1 MSTTEEAVS
10 TAINRTAVSLD
21 GVLANNMMPFLQPI
35 GMVTRVLKITSR
47 CGNHWFL
54 VVLHQSADGTVT
66 KGHGHRASVNPAY
79 GADFSMVY
87 SRGEPHCRQSTFVN
101 GERVQEA
108 LPEYERRFAAH
119 RRESSVVT
127 CVLECRDEGDEALTL
142 MRATIVF
149 TQGHHPRL
157 DVVAWTVETF
167 PKVGQED
174 DDDPGGRYL
183 YADGPSE
190 VHTLNDGWTHEWID
204 PATSAAVALPPLLPT
219 RGVVEVCSMLGGG
232 LSPYLRT
239 RRRAVRISVLFF

>member
-1 MSTTEEAVS
+1 
-10 TAINRTAVSLD
+10 
-21 GVLANNMMPFLQPI
+21 
-35 GMVTRVLKITSR
+35 
-47 CGNHWFL
+47 
-54 VVLHQSADGTVT
+54 
-66 KGHGHRASVNPAY
+66 
-79 GADFSMVY
+79 MVY
-87 SRGEPHCRQSTFVN
+87 SRGEPHCRKSTFVN

-127 CVLECRDEGDEALTL
+127 CVLTCRDEGDEALTR

-183 YADGPSE
+183 YADDPSE

-204 PATSAAVALPPLLPT
+204 PATSATAVALHRCCQRARGTCQKTSNAPPWCPPT
-219 RGVVEVCSMLGGG
+219 ARTLQASPCHYASPPNTKMPNRP
-232 LSPYLRT
+232 LSH
-239 RRRAVRISVLFF
+239 S